1 MLWRKLLSAI
11 LSLLLLTGC
20 STGSAPTQ
28 KALDFRTALME
39 AGGCSFTADIIADYD
54 QRVYNF
60 TVTCNYKTAGSAD
73 IMVTAPEEIAG
84 ISATVSADTATLE
97 FDGLELEFGQM
108 ADGLVSPMEACW
120 LLGQC
125 WNSAYI
131 DSAGADGKLE
141 RITYLDGYR
150 SKELT
155 VDTWLDENQT
165 PVHGEITYE
174 GVRRL
179 KLDITDFTWSS

>member
-1 MLWRKLLSAI
+1 MLWRKLLCAI

-20 STGSAPTQ
+20 STGSKPTQ

-39 AGGCSFTADIIADYD
+39 AGGCSFTADIMADYD

-60 TVTCNYKTAGSAD
+60 TVTCDYKTTGSAV
-73 IMVTAPEEIAG
+73 ITVTAPEEIAG

-108 ADGLVSPMEACW
+108 ANGLISPMEASRLLAQCW
-120 LLGQC
+120 L
-125 WNSAYI
+125 SAYI
-131 DSAGADGKLE
+131 DSAGADGDLE

-150 SKELT
+150 EKELT
-155 VDTWLDENQT
+155 VDTWLNKDQK

-179 KLDITDFTWSS
+179 KLDITDFTWNT